1 MFVALFPGGKGR
13 SLRRALGAVA
23 LATLIVACG
32 KGSLGEGEKPT
43 ELVITTPNGSGSF
56 GMFECAGSQVHA
68 NLVFDGS
75 SGRQVGDYSSR
86 VLWTSSAPNV
96 VSVDRGL
103 LAARAPG
110 VANITASYLSFAA
123 SVSVTVL
130 PILQLSIKPELTDL
144 AENLDQ
150 KFRLFG
156 LFKDGDQLIDISN
169 DAKWDLNGE
178 DARAH
183 VDPDTGV
190 VSAAVASQGN
200 PIQLFATL
208 PACTRFTKTQFQV
221 SKLQSINLEY
231 EFPLPPGGLP
241 VGISD
246 RVRLI
251 GTFGDNTHTKQNLS
265 LQAHITNDFNQSFAV
280 GAGTDINGNDGLY
293 LIATNTV
300 DGAFITLDLYNF
312 GLSVATT
319 PVNLVT
325 DPLVD
330 VSLKNADA
338 VPPQDPKLLVIQS
351 PNHGQLEVDGLFTSN
366 RKFQITRH
374 VQWATSDTRN
384 VTVATDAGNAGL
396 VTVQNV
402 EENVEIQAVAASA
415 TGTNHDNVAL
425 QIHTASP

>member
-1 MFVALFPGGKGR
+1 MFVTLFPGGKGR
-13 SLRRALGAVA
+13 ALRRAVGSVA
-23 LATLIVACG
+23 LALLVVACG
-32 KGSLGEGEKPT
+32 KTLGEGEKPT
-43 ELVITTPNGSGSF
+43 ELLITTPNGSGSF
-56 GMFECAGSQVHA
+56 GLFECAGSQVHA

-86 VLWTSSAPNV
+86 VLWTSSAPDV
-96 VSVDRGL
+96 VSVQGGAL
-103 LAARAPG
+103 TARAPG
-110 VANITASYLSFAA
+110 VASITANYLSFAA
-123 SVSVTVL
+123 SVSVTVV

-156 LFKDGDQLIDISN
+156 LFKDGDEPIDISA

-183 VDPDTGV
+183 VDPNTGV
-190 VSAAVASQGN
+190 VSAAPASLGN

-208 PACTRFTKTQFQV
+208 PACTRFTRTQFQV
-221 SKLQSINLEY
+221 SKLQSISLDY
-231 EFPLPPGGLP
+231 EFPLPAGGLP

-251 GTFGDNTHTKQNLS
+251 GTFGDNTHTTQNLS
-265 LQAHITNDFNQSFAV
+265 LQAHVTNEFNQTLAV
-280 GAGTDINGNDGLY
+280 GSGTDINGNDGLY
-293 LIATNTV
+293 LLPIDTV
-300 DGAFITLDLYNF
+300 NGAFITLDLYSF
-312 GLSVATT
+312 GLSAVTT
-319 PVNLVT
+319 PVDLVT

-338 VPPQDPKLLVIQS
+338 LPGQDPKLMIVQS
-351 PNHGQLEVDGLFTSN
+351 PNHGQLEADGLFTSN
-366 RKFQITRH
+366 RTFPITRH
-374 VQWATSDTRN
+374 VQWLTSDTQN

-415 TGTNHDNVAL
+415 LGTNHDNVAL
-425 QIHTASP
+425 QVHTAKP